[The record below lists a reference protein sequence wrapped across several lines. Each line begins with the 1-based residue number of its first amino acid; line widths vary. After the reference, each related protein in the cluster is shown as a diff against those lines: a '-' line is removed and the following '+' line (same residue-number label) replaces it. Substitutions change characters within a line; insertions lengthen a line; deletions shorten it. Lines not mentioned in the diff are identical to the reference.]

1 MLIFIHTC
9 SDTTNILYAKKN
21 LKSLKATVNFEL
33 QKLFLWQVLIIKKQF
48 VIMSVDYLPQ
58 PKFFDIGTNNNNWY
72 PTFVNLIGTPGLA
85 FLANHVPKICT
96 YKNIMAI
103 NKVVSCPVCP
113 FRFSTACQKDHLFK
127 GSKGHSCW

>member
-33 QKLFLWQVLIIKKQF
+33 QKLYLWQVLIIKKQF

-58 PKFFDIGTNNNNWY
+58 PKFFDTGTNNNN
-72 PTFVNLIGTPGLA
+72 
-85 FLANHVPKICT
+85 
-96 YKNIMAI
+96 
-103 NKVVSCPVCP
+103 
-113 FRFSTACQKDHLFK
+113 
-127 GSKGHSCW
+127 

>member
-33 QKLFLWQVLIIKKQF
+33 QKLYLWQVLIIKKQF

-58 PKFFDIGTNNNNWY
+58 PKFFDFGTN
-72 PTFVNLIGTPGLA
+72 
-85 FLANHVPKICT
+85 
-96 YKNIMAI
+96 
-103 NKVVSCPVCP
+103 
-113 FRFSTACQKDHLFK
+113 
-127 GSKGHSCW
+127 